1 MKKRAFLG
9 ITAVALLAMSASDG
23 FSRTQTG
30 QNRVPQEVVING
42 QRVTAA
48 TVTTAQGQIQ
58 SFTCSSP
65 QHYVTPDGSQQGWA
79 CYEQTTGVWLM
90 NAVPPVQ
97 PAQSVPA
104 PTASAPAPV
113 PAPLPGQ
120 APPPVYQRT
129 APAYPQS
136 APAVIYPQVPAVVY
150 QSPVIYP
157 QPTVIYQQPAVI
169 YQQPAIVYAAP
180 APVVYAPVY
189 SPGVVLGAAA
199 IGAAGRIASAAIF
212 SSRYPAYYPIR
223 APFFAPV
230 RVRGWR

>member
-1 MKKRAFLG
+1 MRKGAFFG

-42 QRVTAA
+42 QTVTAA

-79 CYEQTTGVWLM
+79 CYEQTTGVWLL

-97 PAQSVPA
+97 QTPSAPA
-104 PTASAPAPV
+104 PAPAPV
-113 PAPLPGQ
+113 PAPLPQQ
-120 APPPVYQRT
+120 APRT
-129 APAYPQS
+129 VPAYPQS
-136 APAVIYPQVPAVVY
+136 PPP
-150 QSPVIYP
+150 
-157 QPTVIYQQPAVI
+157 VIYQQPAVI
-169 YQQPAIVYAAP
+169 YPQPTVVYQQPAIIYAQPAVIYQQPAVVYAAP

-199 IGAAGRIASAAIF
+199 IGAVGRIASAAII
-212 SSRYPAYYPIR
+212 SSRYPVYYPVR